1 MKELSDENLLY
12 YSKHIFLDE
21 IGAAG
26 QELLSNSSVTIFGL
40 GGLGSLFS
48 MYAASCGIGNINIVD
63 FDIIEKSNLQR
74 QLIYNNEDLK
84 KKKVDI
90 TYKKLSLI
98 NPSIQISKYDTQI
111 KRENDVLNITKKTDI
126 VIDATD
132 NFLTRKV
139 INRSCVNRL
148 KLISGSVESFSGQIF
163 TYFPNNNHPC
173 YECIFPDLYDDRKSC
188 AEEGVFAPT
197 VGLISIKMII
207 ETIKILLKKEPAYL
221 SKLYMTNTLSNESNL
236 IEIKQDKDCFCS
248 TN

>member
-21 IGAAG
+21 IGTAG

-90 TYKKLSLI
+90 TFKKLSLI
-98 NPSIQISKYDTQI
+98 NPTIQISKYDTQI
-111 KRENDVLNITKKTDI
+111 KCENDVLNITKKTDI
-126 VIDATD
+126 AVSYTH
-132 NFLTRKV
+132 LT
-139 INRSCVNRL
+139 L
-148 KLISGSVESFSGQIF
+148 
-163 TYFPNNNHPC
+163 
-173 YECIFPDLYDDRKSC
+173 
-188 AEEGVFAPT
+188 PT
-197 VGLISIKMII
+197 KRIV
-207 ETIKILLKKEPAYL
+207 
-221 SKLYMTNTLSNESNL
+221 
-236 IEIKQDKDCFCS
+236 
-248 TN
+248 

>member
-21 IGAAG
+21 IGTAG

-98 NPSIQISKYDTQI
+98 LMISLNTFLISKN
-111 KRENDVLNITKKTDI
+111 KR
-126 VIDATD
+126 
-132 NFLTRKV
+132 
-139 INRSCVNRL
+139 C
-148 KLISGSVESFSGQIF
+148 
-163 TYFPNNNHPC
+163 
-173 YECIFPDLYDDRKSC
+173 
-188 AEEGVFAPT
+188 
-197 VGLISIKMII
+197 
-207 ETIKILLKKEPAYL
+207 
-221 SKLYMTNTLSNESNL
+221 
-236 IEIKQDKDCFCS
+236 
-248 TN
+248 